1 MILGIKH
8 GASNEKNEKIIHFGK
23 LEWKL
28 ETFMNVG
35 FIPLNVICFITL
47 KKSFDFGWRVI

>member
-1 MILGIKH
+1 MILGLKH
-8 GASNEKNEKIIHFGK
+8 GASNEKNENAIHFGK

-35 FIPLNVICFITL
+35 FIPLNVI
-47 KKSFDFGWRVI
+47 

>member
-1 MILGIKH
+1 MILEIKH
-8 GASNEKNEKIIHFGK
+8 GTSDEKNENAIHCGK

-35 FIPLNVICFITL
+35 FIPLNVI
-47 KKSFDFGWRVI
+47 

>member
-8 GASNEKNEKIIHFGK
+8 GTSDVKNGNDIHCGK

-35 FIPLNVICFITL
+35 FIPLNVI
-47 KKSFDFGWRVI
+47 

>member
-1 MILGIKH
+1 MIFEIKLGT
-8 GASNEKNEKIIHFGK
+8 SDEKNRNAIHFGK

-35 FIPLNVICFITL
+35 FIPINVI
-47 KKSFDFGWRVI
+47 